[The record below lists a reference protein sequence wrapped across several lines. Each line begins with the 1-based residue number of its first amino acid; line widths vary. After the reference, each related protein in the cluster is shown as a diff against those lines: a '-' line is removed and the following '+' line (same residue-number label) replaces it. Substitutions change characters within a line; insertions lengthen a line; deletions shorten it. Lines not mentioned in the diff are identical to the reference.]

1 MPFKKQF
8 LPLLLSLLFA
18 CPVAVFAQSRLDE
31 VVTRLNN
38 APADT
43 AAWSALHNWFDT
55 TGLAPQLLSAQ
66 LDRWLATVPEDN
78 PRLRAELYRQAG
90 IVRMDLGEFQPST
103 DYLLQAMRLFE
114 AQSDAFGIALTRVNF
129 GSVNY
134 YLNQYKEAIDYW
146 QQAAGYFAQ
155 KGPFTRLALAYSNI
169 GSAYAEMSRLDSAE
183 AYHRRAMQISEQQRD
198 LKGLARA
205 WNNLGVTYEYR
216 KKYDD
221 ALRCYAQALQ
231 LSEKMS
237 DQAGS
242 VRAILNAAAVLT
254 YQSRFDEALAANQEA
269 IERLKGCREKS
280 LYRLAYL
287 NMADLYRQT
296 GRYREAFDALDQ
308 YHLYK
313 DSIMNEDNTR
323 YVQDLQILY
332 ETEKKEH
339 EIAELNRKSESQ
351 AFRLNQQRLLMT
363 GLALFILL
371 LGALVWIAVSSQRR
385 TTRLLHNI
393 LPVSVAAEL
402 RQTGSVKPRRY
413 EAVTV
418 LFADLVGFTE
428 LGHVLS
434 PEELVRLI
442 DRYYHAFDS
451 IIDRYGLE
459 KIKTIGDSYMCASG
473 LPQPNPKHAET
484 IFLAARDMLRWVE
497 QDARQSMFDHLQ
509 LRVGIHSGPVVAG
522 VAGKIKYAYD
532 IWGDTVNTA
541 ARLEEACEPG
551 RINVSGVAREVV
563 QEEFQW
569 EYRGKISAKNKAEM
583 EMYYCLGIV

>member
-254 YQSRFDEALAANQEA
+254 CQSRFDEALAANQEA

-532 IWGDTVNTA
+532 IWGDTVNIA
-541 ARLEEACEPG
+541 ARMEQF
-551 RINVSGVAREVV
+551 GVP
-563 QEEFQW
+563 
-569 EYRGKISAKNKAEM
+569 GKINLSNATRALLDPSIVTTLREPVVVKGLGLTN
-583 EMYYCLGIV
+583 MYLSD

>member
-532 IWGDTVNTA
+532 IWGDTVNIA
-541 ARLEEACEPG
+541 ARMEQF
-551 RINVSGVAREVV
+551 GVP
-563 QEEFQW
+563 
-569 EYRGKISAKNKAEM
+569 GKINLSNATRALLDPSIVTTLREPVVVKGLGLTN
-583 EMYYCLGIV
+583 MYLSD